1 MSRKLRPARQSASRF
16 HSSNCSQDDW
26 LAGGKDLQASR
37 PEIRWFWLITV
48 MGPAR
53 FRVRTG
59 NRAPTLEQAKAD
71 FQAAWEAFKA
81 ANVNN

>member
-1 MSRKLRPARQSASRF
+1 
-16 HSSNCSQDDW
+16 
-26 LAGGKDLQASR
+26 
-37 PEIRWFWLITV
+37 

-71 FQAAWEAFKA
+71 FQAAWAAFKA
-81 ANVNN
+81 ANAGR